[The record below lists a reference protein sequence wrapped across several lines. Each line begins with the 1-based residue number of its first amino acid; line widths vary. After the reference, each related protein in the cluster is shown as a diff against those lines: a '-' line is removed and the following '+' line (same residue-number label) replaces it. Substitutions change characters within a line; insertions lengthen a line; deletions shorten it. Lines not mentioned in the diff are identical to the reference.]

1 MSPDEINKFNAN
13 RKAREEEHKNA
24 VEKINNVINS
34 PSQPIIVE
42 CPYCKS
48 KSTKKISSIGK
59 GISIITL
66 GLLSS
71 KIGKQWHCNNCNS
84 DF

>member
-1 MSPDEINKFNAN
+1 MDKNEKFR
-13 RKAREEEHKNA
+13 RKLEQLEQEESCHNQYNETT
-24 VEKINNVINS
+24 NNTTVSSIV
-34 PSQPIIVE
+34 VE

-48 KSTKKISSIGK
+48 KNPQKISSIGK
-59 GISIITL
+59 GISILTL

-71 KIGKQWHCNNCNS
+71 KIGKQWHCNNCGS

>member
-1 MSPDEINKFNAN
+1 MDANEKFRKKLEQLEQEESCQKQYNKTS
-13 RKAREEEHKNA
+13 
-24 VEKINNVINS
+24 NS
-34 PSQPIIVE
+34 TTTPPIVVE

-48 KSTKKISSIGK
+48 KNTKKISSVGK
-59 GISIITL
+59 GISILTL

-71 KIGKQWHCNNCNS
+71 KIGKQWHCNKCGS

>member
-1 MSPDEINKFNAN
+1 MNPQDINKFNAN
-13 RKAREEEHKNA
+13 RNQRQQQWKSIKDGTY
-24 VEKINNVINS
+24 
-34 PSQPIIVE
+34 QPIKHDPQPIVVE

-48 KSTKKISSIGK
+48 KNTKKISSIGK
-59 GISIITL
+59 GISILTL

-71 KIGKQWHCNNCNS
+71 KIGKQWHCNKCDS